1 MENMKRILKVLALLT
16 ALFTGIHSA
25 GAESENVMRL
35 LTTGISR
42 NPLKVHIDTVRFNTL
57 APFDEERTESLDRL
71 IGHLSVDITTDHHH
85 SDSVLYVDGDPFL
98 SITEQTL
105 NDSTISVYSL
115 APEMVFESRNHD
127 TQTYDFLENR
137 FFVMNR
143 LLDDLYP
150 LFEKIPLRF
159 ADRAKTEKVSLN
171 YTGYGRGVK
180 KITFQFS
187 SDEVKSAFSDIL
199 NELTVSDDTAKL
211 IRSLV
216 FDGKQ
221 KIILIYDA
229 DNHLLRLNYDGRA
242 GLSENDIRKLSVVCR
257 SVRNDGLV
265 KDKITVKSPAV
276 KGYNRDNITYERTLD
291 YTEPDHAGIVFDYQ
305 LDNRFEDS
313 RKKIH
318 YYAQLDRKDAAVNG
332 SVTYD
337 EKGTE
342 RDQTITLQPELL
354 LSNGEYSGTL
364 EITRKSGKIVL
375 CDVVSQI
382 SLSNVKEFIQQEI
395 SQSAVI
401 VSDSENGM
409 AAFDSLQQAIAAA
422 LVTRLVRLPAED
434 LDFLNH
440 DLDPADWTTLV
451 DSVI

>member
-1 MENMKRILKVLALLT
+1 MKRILKLLALLT
-16 ALFTGIHSA
+16 ALLTGIHSA
-25 GAESENVMRL
+25 GAESGDFLRL
-35 LTTGISR
+35 LTTGVSQT
-42 NPLKVHIDTVRFNTL
+42 PLKVHFDSVRFHTL
-57 APFDEERTESLDRL
+57 TPFDEERTESLDRL
-71 IGHLSVDITTDHHH
+71 IRHLSVDITTDHHH
-85 SDSVLYVDGDPFL
+85 SDTVLSVDGDPFL
-98 SITEQTL
+98 SITEQAGD
-105 NDSTISVYSL
+105 DSTVSVYSL
-115 APEMVFESRNHD
+115 APEMAFESRNDGIH
-127 TQTYDFLENR
+127 TYDFLENR
-137 FFVMNR
+137 FFVLNR

-150 LFEKIPLRF
+150 LFDRIPLRF
-159 ADRAKTEKVSLN
+159 ADKAKTEKVSLN

-187 SDEVKSAFSDIL
+187 AEEVKSIFSGIL
-199 NELTVSDDTAKL
+199 DELTVSDDTAKL

-229 DNHLLRLNYDGRA
+229 DDHLLRLNYDGKA
-242 GLSENDIRKLSVVCR
+242 GHSENDIRKLSVICR
-257 SVRNDGLV
+257 SVRNDGLI

-276 KGYNRDNITYERTLD
+276 KGYNRDNVTYERTLD
-291 YTEPDHAGIVFDYQ
+291 YKTPENTSIVFDYQ
-305 LDNRFEDS
+305 LDNRSEEN

-318 YYAQLDRKDAAVNG
+318 WFAELDRKDTAVNG
-332 SVTYD
+332 SITYD

-342 RDQTITLQPELL
+342 GNQTITVQPELL

-382 SLSNVKEFIQQEI
+382 SLSNVKELVQQEI
-395 SQSAVI
+395 SHSAVI
-401 VSDSENGM
+401 DSDSENGK
-409 AAFDSLQQAIAAA
+409 AAFASLQQTIAAA
-422 LVTRLVRLPAED
+422 LVKRLVRLPAED

-440 DLDPADWTTLV
+440 DLDAADWTSLI